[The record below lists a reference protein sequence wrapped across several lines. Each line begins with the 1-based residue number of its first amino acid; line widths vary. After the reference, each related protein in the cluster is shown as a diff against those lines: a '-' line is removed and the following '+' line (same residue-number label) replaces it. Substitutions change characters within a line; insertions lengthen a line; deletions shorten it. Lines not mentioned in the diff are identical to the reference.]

1 MNQLLLHTLRKEI
14 DTRAMYM
21 KFTKGI
27 EETDRM
33 FVELAKNVF
42 LDQVRDYNQHNV
54 EQFFQ
59 SSLFTKDF
67 KLEGDYIK
75 TVREI

>member
-1 MNQLLLHTLRKEI
+1 VNQLLLHTLRKEI